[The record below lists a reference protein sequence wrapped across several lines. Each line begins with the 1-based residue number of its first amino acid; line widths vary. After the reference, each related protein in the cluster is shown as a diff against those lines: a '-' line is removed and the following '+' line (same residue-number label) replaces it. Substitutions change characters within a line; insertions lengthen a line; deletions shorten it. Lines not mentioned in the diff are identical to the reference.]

1 MSLHCF
7 FIAARQPEPAQSEV
21 NRFLASHRVV
31 AVRKEWL
38 ADGAES
44 GWALCVEVLPGPGP
58 LSPGLKDGGRPR
70 SGDVDYKQ
78 VLSPTDFALYSRLR
92 ELRKRL
98 AEEAGVPVYAVFSNE
113 QLASVVTQRV
123 NDLPGLKALEGIGA
137 GRAERF
143 GPPVLDLLRQ
153 ARAAA
158 EVAEVGSETLA

>member
-7 FIAARQPEPAQSEV
+7 FISARQPEPAQSEV
-21 NRFLASHRVV
+21 NRFLAAHRVV

-58 LSPGLKDGGRPR
+58 LSPGLKDGTRPR

-78 VLSPTDFALYSRLR
+78 VLSPQDFALYSRLR

-98 AEEAGVPVYAVFSNE
+98 AEEAGVPVYAVFSND

-123 NDLPGLKALEGIGA
+123 HDLPGLKALDGIGA

-158 EVAEVGSETLA
+158 EVTEADA